1 MMNHSENKFR
11 KYLMNIGFTLIELLI
26 VVAIIGILAAVGAA
40 VIPGL
45 LKNAKINAT
54 KQNLSTVMNYIPAQ
68 LIKCDLGATQIMDNH
83 LNCIDKSNARKVS
96 VAVSKAF
103 DGIISNPYNTPG
115 AGEGII
121 YGSFNGGWE
130 PDICNNV
137 WSNGRIAIQDHGIAG
152 VIEISVCTGFNE
164 KKIKHLIR
172 LE

>member
-1 MMNHSENKFR
+1 
-11 KYLMNIGFTLIELLI
+11 MNIGFTLIELLI

-83 LNCIDKSNARKVS
+83 LNCIDKSNARKIS
-96 VAVSKAF
+96 VAVMKVF
-103 DGIISNPYNTPG
+103 VEIISNPYNTPG
-115 AGEGII
+115 TEGII
-121 YGSFNGGWE
+121 YGSFSGTSWYS
-130 PDICNNV
+130 DICDNV